1 MLIQPWAGR
10 GGVRDSLPS
19 KPTPSVLRAPRLFLT
34 HKPQL
39 SFFFPPICSALRA
52 KTAGEGGL
60 GAWRPASPERQQP
73 PAPLQPALPKA
84 LTVHVS
90 PLPGAGRPQA
100 AVCLAPIHHPYG
112 TLVLDFTAARQGD
125 FWAAA
130 RC

>member
-1 MLIQPWAGR
+1 MSGTHCPQSP
-10 GGVRDSLPS
+10 LP
-19 KPTPSVLRAPRLFLT
+19 PPSAPPGFFLT

-52 KTAGEGGL
+52 ETAGEGGL

-84 LTVHVS
+84 LTVQVS

-100 AVCLAPIHHPYG
+100 AACLAPIHHPCS